1 MTDWLVLTIV
11 SVVLALLAGW
21 AVPAWVAKRLVAA
34 QEAGGATVTNFRG
47 RKVVLGLGLVWL
59 VWAVGIAALSNLIG
73 FATQLITGSI
83 QGAGLVPQDW
93 WNVVTFAPLSTVSHA
108 IPIILVIGAV
118 AFGLA
123 DDAFGGGTDKGFRG
137 HLGALREGRLTTGML
152 KVLGIGLLSFVTAT
166 SIASMLDDSDPWAAS
181 TTGWTHG
188 VLVALAW
195 LAATLVIALAANL
208 VNLTD
213 LRPGRALKTYSVLA
227 VLGTGLCMWGFWK
240 ALEAAIIGSAAA
252 VAAQGA
258 AAVSPGLPTGSQ
270 ELWMWGI
277 GSTLCLL
284 ILVLGP
290 VVAVWGH
297 DLGERAMLGDA
308 GANAM
313 GGLAGYLLARSA
325 PLWLLGVLALVLLAL
340 NLASERLSFSAVI
353 EKVPVLAWLDGLGRM
368 DEGRAR

>member
-1 MTDWLVLTIV
+1 MIDWIALTVV
-11 SVVLALLAGW
+11 SVVLAVVAGW

-34 QEAGGATVTNFRG
+34 QQAGGAGVANFRG
-47 RKVVLGLGLVWL
+47 RKVALGLGLVWL
-59 VWAVGIAALSNLIG
+59 VWVVGIAGLSNLIG
-73 FATQLITGSI
+73 FASQLITDSI

-93 WNVVTFAPLSTVSHA
+93 WNVVAFAPFPTVSHA

-123 DDAFGGGTDKGFRG
+123 DDALGGGSDKGFRG
-137 HLGALREGRLTTGML
+137 HLAALREGRLTTGML
-152 KVLGIGLLSFVTAT
+152 KLLGIGLLSFVTAT
-166 SIASMLDDSDPWAAS
+166 SIASTMDNSDPWVAA

-188 VLVALAW
+188 ALLALGW

-227 VLGTGLCMWGFWK
+227 VIGTGLCMWGFWK
-240 ALEAAIIGSAAA
+240 ALEAAIINSAAA
-252 VAAQGA
+252 EAAQGA
-258 AAVSPGLPTGSQ
+258 AAATPGLPTSPQ
-270 ELWMWGI
+270 QLWIWGI

-290 VVAVWGH
+290 VAALWRH
-297 DLGERAMLGDA
+297 DLGEHAMLGDA

-325 PLWLLGVLALVLLAL
+325 PLWLLGVLALLLVAL
-340 NLASERLSFSAVI
+340 NLVSERVSFSAVI
-353 EKVPVLAWLDGLGRM
+353 EKVPVLAWLDGLGRR
-368 DEGRAR
+368 D